1 MKIEEC
7 KVGDKIEAV
16 DNTYYLTAL
25 KNKWVGKILEI
36 NGTHIDCVTLESL
49 NSDNIHKTFTGL
61 NPEHFK
67 KVEERKEEKVMT
79 QKNSNPRNKV
89 IVYNN
94 RAVAYFDEN
103 GKKFTSVCDEKDEFD
118 LEKGI
123 AMAILKSKGINYT
136 TVKELARTRK
146 VYKSKEK
153 NPKVA

>member
-16 DNTYYLTAL
+16 DNNYCLTAL
-25 KNKWVGKILEI
+25 KNKWVGEI
-36 NGTHIDCVTLESL
+36 VEIHGNEIDCRTIKSKL
-49 NSDNIHKTFTGL
+49 DNIGRIYTDLLPK
-61 NPEHFK
+61 HFE
-67 KVEERKEEKVMT
+67 KVEERKEVKYMPM
-79 QKNSNPRNKV
+79 KNSNPKNKV